1 LAPLHQTLRADFR
14 IRAGIG
20 TRTAAP
26 GSMRGIFEREDFDRL
41 RLDASNKSAVNRPPD
56 ERRVAIFAA
65 PSTPVRGGTMFRVC
79 AFSGNACFRGR
90 RRKLRYASD
99 RFIVARCAVP
109 DRAPAGADRRHRG
122 GEPAFGRR
130 IDRAHATTVLW
141 FGSAASQRHPGSCVF
156 NCAKADWF
164 IPRRSH

>member
-1 LAPLHQTLRADFR
+1 
-14 IRAGIG
+14 
-20 TRTAAP
+20 
-26 GSMRGIFEREDFDRL
+26 MRGIFEREDFDRL

-65 PSTPVRGGTMFRVC
+65 PSTPVRGKTMFRVC
-79 AFSGNACFRGR
+79 AFSGNACFRRR

-109 DRAPAGADRRHRG
+109 DRAQAGADRRYRG

-130 IDRAHATTVLW
+130 IDRATRRPSYVRLRRKPATSWKLRLQLRQ
-141 FGSAASQRHPGSCVF
+141 G
-156 NCAKADWF
+156 
-164 IPRRSH
+164 